1 MVTKATLG
9 DCVAL
14 ATELGERFRQRQ
26 RRYDDSASF
35 PEENFAELRE
45 AGLHTMTVPD
55 EYGGLGLWWGK
66 RFAPY
71 YRVLEAIARGDSSTA
86 QLLQVHCHATGIIAG
101 VGSPE
106 QKQYYLGK
114 VVRDGALI
122 ASVGSEALLTKTGPE
137 VYEAELKHAPGGHRL
152 TCAKAFASLGPAASF
167 YLLWVAVEGEGP
179 YGERMT
185 FAVVPRD
192 TTGIQ
197 LINDWDVMGMRSTVS
212 WSLRANDV
220 FVPPEWVIG
229 EPGDW
234 AKKDPR
240 TFTLAY
246 ATNHLGT
253 AQGAFDFICDY
264 VRQRPYLAKDLVT
277 QTTLGD
283 MSSWLS
289 GTRAALYAAAREW
302 EEGDPD
308 RAELDSIRA
317 LHLAKLTALMITS
330 RGFDV
335 CGARVSF
342 RIYPL
347 EQALRD
353 VRTFTMHFRDEVY
366 MQIVAR
372 AELGEPFKAKVA
384 DTGSTAKADPTAAAA
399 QPDPRS
405 FAPPQA

>member
-1 MVTKATLG
+1 MVTKMNLE
-9 DCVAL
+9 DSVRL
-14 ATELGERFRQRQ
+14 AVELAERFRQRQ
-26 RRYDDSASF
+26 RYYDDSASF
-35 PEENFAELRE
+35 PEENFAELRA
-45 AGLHTMTVPD
+45 AGLHAMTVPE

-71 YRVLEAIARGDSSTA
+71 YQILEALARGDSSTA
-86 QLLQVHCHATGIIAG
+86 QLLQVHSHATGVIAG
-101 VGSPE
+101 LGSHE
-106 QKQYYLGK
+106 QKQHYLGK
-114 VVRDGALI
+114 VVKEGALI
-122 ASVGSEALLTKTGPE
+122 ASVGSEALLTKSGPE
-137 VYEAELKHAPGGHRL
+137 VYEAELKRAPGGYRL
-152 TCAKAFASLGPAASF
+152 TCAKAFASLGPAAAF

-179 YGERMT
+179 YGERMS
-185 FAVVPRD
+185 FAVVPRE
-192 TTGIQ
+192 TPGIQ
-197 LINDWDVMGMRSTVS
+197 LVNDWDTMGMRSTVS
-212 WSLRANDV
+212 WSLRANDI

-229 EPGDW
+229 NPGDW
-234 AKKDPR
+234 ARKDLR

-246 ATNHLGT
+246 TANHLGT

-264 VRQRPYLAKDLVT
+264 ARQRPYLARDPVV

-283 MSSWLS
+283 MSSWLA

-317 LHLAKLTALMITS
+317 LHLAKQTALMITN

-335 CGARVSF
+335 CGARASF
-342 RIYPL
+342 RVYPL

-353 VRTFTMHFRDEVY
+353 VRTFTLHFRDEFY

-372 AELGEPFKAKVA
+372 AELGEPFRAKAA
-384 DTGSTAKADPTAAAA
+384 DTGSTSKVDPSAAEA